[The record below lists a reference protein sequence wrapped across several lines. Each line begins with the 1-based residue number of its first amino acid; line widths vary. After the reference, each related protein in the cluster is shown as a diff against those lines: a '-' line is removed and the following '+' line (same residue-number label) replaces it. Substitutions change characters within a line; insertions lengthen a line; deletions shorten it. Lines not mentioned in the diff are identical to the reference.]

1 MKKTKLLYLSLAL
14 ALFFGASQ
22 KTIASMSG
30 YEKVTN
36 NQRVIEALEMLKG
49 TAGEFSRK
57 AILGQNL
64 TGKPMKILFRNL
76 GELSRK
82 HAAGD
87 ALGWKE
93 NGQLYIFI
101 NQKHKNAPIPALAS
115 LLSHEALHQDR
126 YNSISEETYAWS
138 LEAYVWLQLKEKYPN
153 LGKGNY
159 HPLVQRE
166 NILGDMY
173 KKANYTSDLIRQ
185 QIRMNPAYSDL
196 PPNSPGFVNK

>member
-1 MKKTKLLYLSLAL
+1 MKKAKLLYLSLAL
-14 ALFFGASQ
+14 ALIFGTSQ
-22 KTIASMSG
+22 KSSANVSG

-36 NQRVIEALEMLKG
+36 NQRVVEALEMLKG

-64 TGKPMKILFRNL
+64 TGKPMKVLFKNL
-76 GELSRK
+76 GQFSSK
-82 HAAGD
+82 YAAGD

-93 NGQLYIFI
+93 NGQLYILI

-115 LLSHEALHQDR
+115 LLSHEALHQDKH
-126 YNSISEETYAWS
+126 NSISEETYAWS

-153 LGKGNY
+153 LVKNQY

-173 KKANYTSDLIRQ
+173 VKANYTSDLIRK

-196 PPNSPGFVNK
+196 PKNSPGFINK